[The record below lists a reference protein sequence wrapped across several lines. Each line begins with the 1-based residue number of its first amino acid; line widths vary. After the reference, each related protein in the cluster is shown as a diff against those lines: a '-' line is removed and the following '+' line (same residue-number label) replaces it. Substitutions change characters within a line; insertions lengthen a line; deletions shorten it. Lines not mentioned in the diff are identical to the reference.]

1 MFVCFPLLEF
11 ASSRLWAA
19 CINLGPT
26 ALKTFSLKVF
36 LLFFSVC
43 LLGSSHPYPGFNSR
57 RFWLPSYLNTQ
68 IFLFILDVVSIS
80 LPLSFS
86 SSVCSFILKIWVF
99 SFFAQ
104 LFVISYIILSM
115 KKRLQ
120 FEFWKTALPFHF
132 PEFEYLNLVAIWIKN
147 AFLIS
152 IRIKC
157 PDFWD

>member
-99 SFFAQ
+99 FFFCSTFCNFLYYSVNEKKATVWVLKDSSPFSFSWVWVFESCGN
-104 LFVISYIILSM
+104 LN
-115 KKRLQ
+115 KKC
-120 FEFWKTALPFHF
+120 FF
-132 PEFEYLNLVAIWIKN
+132 
-147 AFLIS
+147 
-152 IRIKC
+152 
-157 PDFWD
+157 D